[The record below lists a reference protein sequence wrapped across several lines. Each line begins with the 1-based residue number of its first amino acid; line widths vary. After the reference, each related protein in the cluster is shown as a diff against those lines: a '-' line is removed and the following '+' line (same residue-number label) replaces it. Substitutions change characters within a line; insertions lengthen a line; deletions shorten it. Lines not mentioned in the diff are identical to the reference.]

1 MSPWRW
7 IPVLLILAL
16 LGLVTV
22 IFLPSF
28 LELNN
33 PKDEGPRKIADS
45 TTKSEQDEDEESE
58 K

>member
-16 LGLVTV
+16 LGLIAI
-22 IFLPSF
+22 IFLPSI

-33 PKDEGPRKIADS
+33 PKDEGPRQIPES
-45 TTKSEQDEDEESE
+45 TTEVSTDEEE
-58 K
+58 PEE

>member
-16 LGLVTV
+16 LGLIAI
-22 IFLPSF
+22 IFLPSI
-28 LELNN
+28 LELSN
-33 PKDEGPRKIADS
+33 PKDEGPREIPDS
-45 TTKSEQDEDEESE
+45 TTKSEQDENEESE